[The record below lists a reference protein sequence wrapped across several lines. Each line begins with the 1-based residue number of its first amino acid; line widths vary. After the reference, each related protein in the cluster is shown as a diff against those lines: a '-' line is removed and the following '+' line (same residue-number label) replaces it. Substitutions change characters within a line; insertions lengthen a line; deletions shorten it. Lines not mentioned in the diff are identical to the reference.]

1 MVVLGID
8 PGYAIVGW
16 GVISHSGS
24 AYRAHGCGAITTDA
38 DTPFEERLKI
48 IFDNMNELIEKVKPD
63 AMAIES
69 LYFQNNQKT
78 GIMVAE
84 ARGVI
89 LLCAK
94 LAGIPIFEYTPLQVK
109 TAVTGYGKAKKPQVM
124 EMTKRLLNLNAMPR
138 YDDTCDALAVAI
150 CHIHAA
156 GTGVRLR
163 MLTEAARG
171 NTRPRQ

>member
-8 PGYAIVGW
+8 PGYAIVGY
-16 GVISHSGS
+16 GILEYSGINYQ
-24 AYRAHGCGAITTDA
+24 AMGCGAITTDA
-38 DTPFEERLKI
+38 DTPFDERLRI
-48 IFDNMNELIEKVKPD
+48 IFDNVNDLIDKVKPA
-63 AMAIES
+63 AMAVES

-78 GIMVAE
+78 AIMVAE

-89 LLCAK
+89 LLAAK
-94 LAGIPIFEYTPLQVK
+94 LKGVPVFEYTPLQVK

-124 EMTKRLLNLNAMPR
+124 EMTKRLLSLSKMPR

-156 GTGVRLR
+156 GTNARLR
-163 MLTEAARG
+163 LM
-171 NTRPRQ
+171 NTRRSKTDR